1 MLAKKY
7 SNLLTKSTIT
17 ITSAVIVSFIFGYF
31 VRQYVYF
38 KFPPSSSINKIHPL
52 REEGLPYKFVHPLLA
67 YETSETNDPE
77 YAPLKQDIEKLIND
91 KISNNQITIA
101 SVYFRDLSS
110 SRWIGV
116 NADETYSPA
125 SLLKIAILISYLK
138 MSESG
143 QVDLNSKLIYKSQT
157 QIPYE
162 TPSVLVSGNSYS
174 INDLLNYLITK
185 SDNGAKDLLLAHS
198 EPKVLSSVYDNLQL
212 QDPATNPDY
221 VISAKNYSL
230 FLRVLYNA
238 TYLGKSTSEMALELL
253 SQADYKDGLVAGL
266 PSNIPVAHK
275 FGEKVLQNSN
285 GNVIGTEL
293 HDCGIIYTHHGDY
306 ILCIMT
312 KGPSKQA
319 LTDTIKDISQEVYSN
334 FLKLPED

>member
-1 MLAKKY
+1 MLIKKY
-7 SNLLTKSTIT
+7 SYLLTKSTIT
-17 ITSAVIVSFIFGYF
+17 ITIAVIVAFVCGYF
-31 VRQYVYF
+31 VRQF
-38 KFPPSSSINKIHPL
+38 AFSKPTFPLYTNKIHPL
-52 REEGLPYKFVHPLLA
+52 REEGLPYKFIHPLLA
-67 YETSETNDPE
+67 YETPETNDPE
-77 YAPLKQDIEKLIND
+77 YAPLKQDIEKLINN
-91 KISNNQITIA
+91 KINDNKITIA

-125 SLLKIAILISYLK
+125 SLLKISILISYLK

-143 QVDLNSKLIYKSQT
+143 QVDLNSKYTYTSQS

-162 TPSVLVSGNSYS
+162 TPSALISGNSYS
-174 INDLLNYLITK
+174 INELLNYLITK
-185 SDNGAKDLLLAHS
+185 SDNGAKDLLLVHS
-198 EPKVLSSVYDNLQL
+198 QPKVLSSVYNSLQL

-266 PSNIPVAHK
+266 PSNISVAHK
-275 FGEKVLQNSN
+275 FGEKVQQDSK

-293 HDCGIIYTHHGDY
+293 HDCGIVYTHHGDY
-306 ILCIMT
+306 ILCVMT
-312 KGPSKQA
+312 KGPNKQA
-319 LTDTIKDISQEVYSN
+319 LTDIIKDISQEVYSN
-334 FLKLPED
+334 FLKIPED